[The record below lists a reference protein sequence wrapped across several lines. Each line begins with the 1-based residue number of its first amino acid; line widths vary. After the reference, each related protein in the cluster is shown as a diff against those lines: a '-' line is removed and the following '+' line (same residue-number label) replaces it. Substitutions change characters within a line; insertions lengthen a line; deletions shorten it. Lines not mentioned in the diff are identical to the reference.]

1 MFSPVYRRV
10 EQEKTVFRHRL
21 FFVLCF
27 RAALW
32 GRALSQIRRASALP
46 PEERRAVG
54 NAANLMGGRKRRGGE
69 SRCTFFSRGG
79 RGGAFCFFGQGELPG
94 GGVLS
99 SGSVGRCSFRGQ
111 SVMFCRKSATCR
123 TEARDR
129 GRSGVRCRFRT
140 HAPVLP
146 LENRSAFCSQG
157 RRTGNTRA
165 GQSCGRHEGQ
175 KKEKKKKMNKIAWLT
190 AWQNFHH

>member
-1 MFSPVYRRV
+1 MLNRKRRCFGI
-10 EQEKTVFRHRL
+10 VFFL
-21 FFVLCF
+21 SS
-27 RAALW
+27 AS
-32 GRALSQIRRASALP
+32 GRALMKRGRLRAELP
-46 PEERRAVG
+46 RFGTAAGGAQGGRQCRNSVG
-54 NAANLMGGRKRRGGE
+54 GGRKRRGGE